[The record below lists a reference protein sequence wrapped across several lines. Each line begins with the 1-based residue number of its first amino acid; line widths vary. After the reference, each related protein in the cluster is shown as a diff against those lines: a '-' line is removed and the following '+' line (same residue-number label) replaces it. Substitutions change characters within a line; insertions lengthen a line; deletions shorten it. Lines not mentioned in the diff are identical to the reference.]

1 MFLVGCHVVISHS
14 TKILPQ
20 KKLHICPSSI
30 TIHHFRIQKEV
41 LVWPPPQ
48 KLAGLMLFL
57 LRVNFWVFNGI
68 NFVSHFI
75 KLARWF
81 KVIVGGQT
89 NITAWQCHKPM
100 KVSKQ
105 TTWVNHQVSWSGN
118 ASDFI
123 QEVAGLNTGWGTD
136 YPGWGSL
143 WISLVPLEK
152 CQDCTLNYAMT
163 TSFHIL
169 TNSSFA
175 FVQLFD
181 TTVSELLRVKLKK
194 LWTNKQTKMNE
205 WIKQI
210 KLIENNCWMC
220 CDYPEF
226 D

>member
-1 MFLVGCHVVISHS
+1 MFLLGCHVVISHS

-20 KKLHICPSSI
+20 QKLPIFPSSI

-48 KLAGLMLFL
+48 KFAGLMLFL

-68 NFVSHFI
+68 NFIPRFI

-81 KVIVGGQT
+81 KVIVGLQT
-89 NITAWQCHKPM
+89 SITAWQCHKPM

-123 QEVAGLNTGWGTD
+123 QEVAGLNTGWGTEN
-136 YPGWGSL
+136 PSWGSL
-143 WISLVPLEK
+143 WISSVPLEK
-152 CQDCTLNYAMT
+152 CQDCTLNYAM
-163 TSFHIL
+163 

-194 LWTNKQTKMNE
+194 LWTNTQTNKKIISELSRLN
-205 WIKQI
+205 W
-210 KLIENNCWMC
+210 
-220 CDYPEF
+220 
-226 D
+226 